1 MKRLLLVLVVILATA
16 CGSGEPEQPADE
28 PSGALLAAA
37 NDVLSAP
44 SVTEWRPG
52 RCPSNWPG
60 PWTACPEAAWV
71 RLIAGSAGYPITE
84 ETGSALVAEGRV
96 HGFYI
101 WATKTADARAAAT
114 TAEEWNRLGTVEGVE
129 VFDDGIRHRWVA
141 QGFVFWL
148 EAGPSADSAL
158 PPLGEMQALVRWS
171 LDLPP
176 PG

>member
-1 MKRLLLVLVVILATA
+1 M
-16 CGSGEPEQPADE
+16 
-28 PSGALLAAA
+28 
-37 NDVLSAP
+37 
-44 SVTEWRPG
+44 
-52 RCPSNWPG
+52 
-60 PWTACPEAAWV
+60 

-84 ETGSALVAEGRV
+84 ETGSALVAEGRG

-101 WATKTADARAAAT
+101 WATKTADERPAAT
-114 TAEEWNRLGTVEGVE
+114 TAEGWNRLGTVEGVE
-129 VFDDGIRHRWVA
+129 VFDDGIRRRWVA

-176 PG
+176 PD